1 MANKP
6 RKISSGEITG
16 ILIATIVA
24 SILVIFSVILFFDAN
39 MSGIVKKMVLFV
51 VCWLL
56 VFFSTI
62 AIKASVLSGDRD
74 LNEKDWA
81 DAALSSFISGILI
94 VGSTLVVAETT
105 IVGRAFENTVG
116 LQLIQIFKKG
126 DKNLT
131 ESLREIFKQDG
142 GNELKSDLKIDL
154 DSDLNIDLIFTQLFS
169 PKTEFEN
176 YVQYFNSKKPF
187 LNIKMSTDTKLLQT
201 FYENFVVR
209 KNDIS
214 TAALASLATVAS
226 IITCYKPI
234 ISPWINV

>member
-1 MANKP
+1 M
-6 RKISSGEITG
+6 
-16 ILIATIVA
+16 
-24 SILVIFSVILFFDAN
+24 LV
-39 MSGIVKKMVLFV
+39 
-51 VCWLL
+51 

-81 DAALSSFISGILI
+81 DAVLSSFISGILI

-105 IVGRAFENTVG
+105 IVGRAFENTMG

-126 DKNLT
+126 DTNLT
-131 ESLREIFKQDG
+131 DSLKQIFKQDDG
-142 GNELKSDLKIDL
+142 AELDAQ
-154 DSDLNIDLIFTQLFS
+154 LNIDLIFTQLFS
-169 PKTEFEN
+169 PKTEFDN
-176 YVQYFNSKKPF
+176 YVDNFNSNKQF
-187 LNIKMSTDTKLLQT
+187 SNIMMSTDSKLLQT

-214 TAALASLATVAS
+214 TAALASLATIAS

>member
-16 ILIATIVA
+16 ILISIIVA
-24 SILVIFSVILFFDAN
+24 SILVIFCVILFFDAN
-39 MSGIVKKMVLFV
+39 MSGIVKKIVLFV

-81 DAALSSFISGILI
+81 DAVFSSFISGILI

-126 DKNLT
+126 DTNLT
-131 ESLREIFKQDG
+131 DSLKQIFKQNDG
-142 GNELKSDLKIDL
+142 ADL
-154 DSDLNIDLIFTQLFS
+154 DSELNIDLIFTQLFS
-169 PKTEFEN
+169 PKTEFDN
-176 YVQYFNSKKPF
+176 YVDNFNSNKQF
-187 LNIKMSTDTKLLQT
+187 SNIMMSTDSKLLQT

-214 TAALASLATVAS
+214 TAALASLATIAS

>member
-16 ILIATIVA
+16 ILISIIVA
-24 SILVIFSVILFFDAN
+24 SILVIFCVILFFDAN
-39 MSGIVKKMVLFV
+39 MSGIVKKIVLFV

-81 DAALSSFISGILI
+81 DAVFSSFISGILI

-126 DKNLT
+126 DQNLT
-131 ESLREIFKQDG
+131 ESLRGIFT
-142 GNELKSDLKIDL
+142 KIDGTPL
-154 DSDLNIDLIFTQLFS
+154 NPELNIDLIFTQMFS
-169 PKTEFEN
+169 PQKEFDD
-176 YVQYFNSKKPF
+176 YIQYFNTQKPF
-187 LNIKMSTDTKLLQT
+187 PDVAIIQNTDKTNV
-201 FYENFVVR
+201 FYENFVIR

-214 TAALASLATVAS
+214 TAALASLATIAS

>member
-81 DAALSSFISGILI
+81 DAVLSSFISGILI

-142 GNELKSDLKIDL
+142 GNVL
-154 DSDLNIDLIFTQLFS
+154 DSNLNIDLIFTQMFS
-169 PKTEFEN
+169 PKSEFDG
-176 YVQYFNSKKPF
+176 YVQSFNSNKQF
-187 LNIKMSTDTKLLQT
+187 SNIIMSTMSDDDTTLLQT

-214 TAALASLATVAS
+214 TASLASLATVAS

>member
-6 RKISSGEITG
+6 KKLKTEEITG
-16 ILIATIVA
+16 ILIAIIVV
-24 SILVIFSVILFFDAN
+24 SVLVIFSVIVFFDASV
-39 MSGIVKKMVLFV
+39 SGIIKKIALFV

-62 AIKASVLSGDRD
+62 AIKASVLSGDREP
-74 LNEKDWA
+74 NEKDWA
-81 DAALSSFISGILI
+81 DAALSSFISVILI

-105 IVGRAFENTVG
+105 IVGRAFENTIG

-126 DKNLT
+126 DINLT
-131 ESLREIFKQDG
+131 DSLKQIFKQDDG
-142 GNELKSDLKIDL
+142 GELDAQ
-154 DSDLNIDLIFTQLFS
+154 LNIDLIFTQLFS
-169 PKTEFEN
+169 PKSEFDN
-176 YVQYFNSKKPF
+176 YVQYFNSNKPF
-187 LNIKMSTDTKLLQT
+187 SNIKMTTDSIQLGT
-201 FYENFVVR
+201 FYENFVAR

-214 TAALASLATVAS
+214 TAALASLATIAS

>member
-16 ILIATIVA
+16 ILISIIVA
-24 SILVIFSVILFFDAN
+24 SILVIFCVILFFDAN
-39 MSGIVKKMVLFV
+39 MSGIVKKIVLFV

-81 DAALSSFISGILI
+81 DAVFSSFISGILI

-126 DKNLT
+126 DTNLT
-131 ESLREIFKQDG
+131 DSLKQIFKQDDG
-142 GNELKSDLKIDL
+142 AELDAQ
-154 DSDLNIDLIFTQLFS
+154 LNIDLIFTQLFS
-169 PKTEFEN
+169 PKTEFDN
-176 YVQYFNSKKPF
+176 YVDNFNSNKQF
-187 LNIKMSTDTKLLQT
+187 SNIMMSTDSKLLQT

-214 TAALASLATVAS
+214 TAALASLATIAS

>member
-24 SILVIFSVILFFDAN
+24 SILVIFSVIVFFDAN

-81 DAALSSFISGILI
+81 DAVLSSFISGILI

-142 GNELKSDLKIDL
+142 GNELKSDL
-154 DSDLNIDLIFTQLFS
+154 NIDLIFTQMFS
-169 PKTEFEN
+169 PKSEFYG
-176 YVQYFNSKKPF
+176 YVQSFNSNKQF
-187 LNIKMSTDTKLLQT
+187 SNIIMSIMSDDTTLLQT

-214 TAALASLATVAS
+214 TASLASLATVAS